1 MALIAASS
9 IAPIPT
15 KADLGDADFPIGK
28 FNNAPQ
34 SYHDAWCRKLKNEC
48 RVRIQGQNL
57 WVEGQ
62 GGIKR
67 SQFLNYRYDWDG
79 EEFYNYITY
88 KDKKGQKRDALFLF
102 VHPRA
107 QAEFIRAFFRWK
119 DQVEEPYPNFRLP
132 ASQGP
137 QETHGRDKSNL
148 VPMNPYDNP
157 PITDWSKR
165 TTHMT
170 DACERGVL
178 NAKDKRCQKLADWSP
193 SIEQ

>member
-1 MALIAASS
+1 MKKSLLIALIAASTF
-9 IAPIPT
+9 APIPA
-15 KADLGDADFPIGK
+15 KAEFGDADFPTEMFSDGHR
-28 FNNAPQ
+28 
-34 SYHDAWCRKLKNEC
+34 SYHDAWCRKFKNEC
-48 RVRIQGQNL
+48 RVRIQGQAL

-62 GGIKR
+62 GGINR

-79 EEFYNYITY
+79 GETYNYITY
-88 KDKKGQKRDALFLF
+88 KDKKGQQRVALFLF
-102 VHPRA
+102 ANRQA
-107 QAEFIRAFFRWK
+107 QGEFIRAFSRWK
-119 DQVEEPYPNFRLP
+119 DQVGQPIPNFRLP

-157 PITDWSKR
+157 PINDWSKR

-178 NAKDKRCQKLADWSP
+178 KKKDKRCQKLAR
-193 SIEQ
+193 